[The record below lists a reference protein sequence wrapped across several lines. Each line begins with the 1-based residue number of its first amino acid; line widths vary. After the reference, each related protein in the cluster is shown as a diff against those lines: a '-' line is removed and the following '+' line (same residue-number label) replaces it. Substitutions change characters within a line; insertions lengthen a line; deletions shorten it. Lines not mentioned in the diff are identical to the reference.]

1 MKVELLNPD
10 EVRDVFKNHGQ
21 FACVCYGT
29 DESKAERVGKSC
41 MESGHM
47 SGSRCE
53 YIKFRISDI
62 DRGTAEQI
70 MRHEVGVRVAPDEIV
85 KNMASFRYIDKDGF
99 EWATPRVI
107 EANDEARQQYNDL
120 MELIR
125 FWRYSIIKPLE
136 DSGIDH
142 AQAVEAVN
150 MVLPRATLTQLCIGF
165 TPEALIH
172 FCHKRMCSRA
182 QEFIRAV
189 ALSMKVEVEKVNP
202 ELAEKLVP
210 QCEYLMWC
218 PEKRTCGFKPTKEQ
232 FKELTNWL
240 LMADDADDEEE

>member
-1 MKVELLNPD
+1 
-10 EVRDVFKNHGQ
+10 
-21 FACVCYGT
+21 
-29 DESKAERVGKSC
+29 
-41 MESGHM
+41 
-47 SGSRCE
+47 
-53 YIKFRISDI
+53 
-62 DRGTAEQI
+62 
-70 MRHEVGVRVAPDEIV
+70 MRHEVGVRVSPDEIV
-85 KNMASFRYIDKDGF
+85 KNMASFRYINKDDF

-240 LMADDADDEEE
+240 LRADDADDEEE